1 MMQSWIVDIVM
12 ALLGG
17 LNIYQFVFWRI
28 QRDKYRAE
36 ADSVQTDARQKRTD
50 LMQDQYDY
58 VFSQLG
64 KLQNEY
70 MELQEKVRREA
81 NEHSD
86 VIMTKCNEIAELKSK
101 VVYYKGLRCYR
112 SDCGI
117 RISVNPKGQGNAQQ

>member
-1 MMQSWIVDIVM
+1 MTQSWIVDIIM

-36 ADSVQTDARQKRTD
+36 ADSVQTEARQKRTD

-86 VIMTKCNEIAELKSK
+86 VIMAKCNEIAELKSK

-117 RISVNPKGQGNAQQ
+117 RLSLNPKDHAQQ